1 MIRKIIITIFF
12 SLAFTQYY
20 DVQLNSTGESHLIIF
35 QDSIT
40 GLEPGDE
47 IGVFDLNGVIQTA
60 EPGQAAEYGEVLV
73 GAGTWVG
80 EQVEV
85 VAIMSL
91 DLSQFNGPVLNGA
104 VDGND
109 IVIRAFDASEQLE
122 VETELTIN
130 TGGQFGD
137 LFTVVSELTFVA
149 AEPIL
154 GCTDELACNYD
165 SEANTDDGSCD
176 YPEENYD
183 CDGNCTLEIDCAGEC
198 GGSAIEDCTGDCNG
212 NAEFDDCGVCDGDG
226 SSCEVY
232 IELEL
237 TTTLDEPIEDEE
249 ELQEFE
255 EDFESYMEVELGL
268 PGGTVEVT
276 SIEFSESREVE
287 VTIEFTVTLTE
298 DELAETDFDP
308 ETAEEDIESSVSDVE
323 EEIDEGLPEFIE
335 GCTDE
340 SADNYDSGA
349 NVDDGSC
356 EYPAQAPDEF
366 FFYQSTLQAFYYIY
380 DANIEGEPLEIGAD
394 FIAIF
399 NGDICVGNYVWEG
412 PAGPGLLTTV
422 PAMGDDGED
431 YTQGYMGVGDNPTF
445 KIYDASEG
453 IIYDASPETS
463 ADLGWANFGFY
474 DVDVL
479 NGVLE
484 LTVSYSFDMHYGA
497 NLVSFHALPED
508 VSLASVMESL
518 GDAVT
523 GVIGEGVAA
532 SPNPVLGWVGSLSE
546 IERTSGY
553 WIKLDQAASL
563 ELIDAI
569 PTDPSIVYNM
579 HYGANLISF
588 PIAGSVSL
596 GDGIP
601 DDVEQY
607 FTGVIGEGVAA
618 SPNPVLGW
626 VGSLSAFEGT
636 KGYWAKVEAA
646 FDFSFDLS
654 NSSGREVVESYSYSP
669 YEFTQST
676 QQAFYFI
683 ESIDADI
690 QEGDWILAYNDN
702 VLVGSRQ
709 WSGSYTDIPTMGYDD
724 AYTSGYCEVGDIPKF
739 VWVDSSGE
747 QRVLIGDIPSWSN
760 NEIYNLTLEEDT
772 SNTTPSTYTLI
783 QNYPNPFNPTTSISF
798 TTPSQDYISIN
809 VYDLSGRL
817 VATLLNENL
826 EKGSYSV
833 TWDGKDMSGLN
844 VSSGVYIYTLEGNG
858 ISLQNKMMLIK

>member
-1 MIRKIIITIFF
+1 MPKTAKDLLEFWEDQMKLSHMSSNYFFRKSPSHYHMMLLVMAYHKQNIPITVEELKTKLFKT
-12 SLAFTQYY
+12 SRPKSA
-20 DVQLNSTGESHLIIF
+20 LIINEACEKGF
-35 QDSIT
+35 FY
-40 GLEPGDE
+40 LEKETHDQRKKKIKPTKS
-47 IGVFDLNGVIQTA
+47 F
-60 EPGQAAEYGEVLV
+60 
-73 GAGTWVG
+73 
-80 EQVEV
+80 VE
-85 VAIMSL
+85 
-91 DLSQFNGPVLNGA
+91 
-104 VDGND
+104 
-109 IVIRAFDASEQLE
+109 
-122 VETELTIN
+122 
-130 TGGQFGD
+130 
-137 LFTVVSELTFVA
+137 
-149 AEPIL
+149 
-154 GCTDELACNYD
+154 
-165 SEANTDDGSCD
+165 
-176 YPEENYD
+176 
-183 CDGNCTLEIDCAGEC
+183 
-198 GGSAIEDCTGDCNG
+198 
-212 NAEFDDCGVCDGDG
+212 
-226 SSCEVY
+226 
-232 IELEL
+232 
-237 TTTLDEPIEDEE
+237 
-249 ELQEFE
+249 EFE

-268 PGGTVEVT
+268 PDGTVEVT
-276 SIEFSESREVE
+276 NIEFSESREVE

-323 EEIDEGLPEFIE
+323 EEIDEGLPEFVE

-532 SPNPVLGWVGSLSE
+532 SPNPVLGWVGSLS
-546 IERTSGY
+546 
-553 WIKLDQAASL
+553 
-563 ELIDAI
+563 
-569 PTDPSIVYNM
+569 
-579 HYGANLISF
+579 
-588 PIAGSVSL
+588 
-596 GDGIP
+596 
-601 DDVEQY
+601 
-607 FTGVIGEGVAA
+607 
-618 SPNPVLGW
+618 
-626 VGSLSAFEGT
+626 AFEGT

-654 NSSGREVVESYSYSP
+654 NSSGREVVEDYSYSP

-760 NEIYNLTLEEDT
+760 NEIYNLALEEDT

-817 VATLLNENL
+817 VVTLLNENL

-858 ISLQNKMMLIK
+858 ISLQNKMMLMK